1 MTLEQHLSMT
11 TLRKPTAHGPQ
22 RSPEVAA
29 VDDVEPAVPNIAKGT
44 RDNLSQRAHEAQTV
58 DERTTLIAHDVR
70 TPLSIIMLE
79 AELLEQHRAIAEQ
92 PEVRRSLE
100 RIIQNAAYV
109 DRLVGDLLDLAA
121 VDSGA
126 FHLRLERIDLGRLVA
141 STIERAVSSVDR
153 GRVIVQLEDAALVN
167 ADANRLERVLANFI
181 SNALKYSTT
190 PVTIVLDRVQQRA
203 RVSVADRGAGL
214 TPEQARNVFDRYRR
228 LPGAE
233 GQDGH
238 GLGLFISRRIVD
250 AHRGRI
256 GVISS
261 PGQGSRFFFELPI
274 VG

>member
-1 MTLEQHLSMT
+1 MSR
-11 TLRKPTAHGPQ
+11 LRTPTRHGPQ
-22 RSPEVAA
+22 RPPAAA
-29 VDDVEPAVPNIAKGT
+29 VDDAAPVEVSPAVAKGT
-44 RDNLSQRAHEAQTV
+44 RDDLAQRAREAQGNV

-79 AELLEQHRAIAEQ
+79 AELLEQNPMLAELSA
-92 PEVRRSLE
+92 VRRSLE
-100 RIIQNAAYV
+100 RIVQNASYV
-109 DRLVGDLLDLAA
+109 NRLVGDILDLAS
-121 VDSGA
+121 VDAGTLQ
-126 FHLRLERIDLGRLVA
+126 LRLQELDLGQLVA

-153 GRVIVQLEDAALVN
+153 NRVVVQIKEPATVN
-167 ADANRLERVLANFI
+167 ADANRLERVLANFV

-228 LPGAE
+228 MPGAE
-233 GQDGH
+233 RHDGH

>member
-1 MTLEQHLSMT
+1 MTR
-11 TLRKPTAHGPQ
+11 LRTPARHGPQ
-22 RSPEVAA
+22 RPP
-29 VDDVEPAVPNIAKGT
+29 DVEAVEDAAPVEAAPTLAKGT
-44 RDNLSQRAHEAQTV
+44 RDNLAERAREAQRNV

-79 AELLEQHRAIAEQ
+79 AELLEQTPMIAEL
-92 PEVRRSLE
+92 PAMRRSLE
-100 RIIQNAAYV
+100 RIVQNASYV
-109 DRLVGDLLDLAA
+109 DRLVGDILDLAS
-121 VDSGA
+121 VDAGTLQ
-126 FHLRLERIDLGRLVA
+126 LRLEEVDLGQLVS
-141 STIERAVSSVDR
+141 STIERAVSTIDR
-153 GRVIVQLEDAALVN
+153 DRVHVQLKEPAIVN
-167 ADANRLERVLANFI
+167 ADANRLERVLANFV

-214 TPEQARNVFDRYRR
+214 TPEQSRNVFDRYRR

-233 GQDGH
+233 RHDGH

-256 GVISS
+256 GVVSS

-274 VG
+274 LG